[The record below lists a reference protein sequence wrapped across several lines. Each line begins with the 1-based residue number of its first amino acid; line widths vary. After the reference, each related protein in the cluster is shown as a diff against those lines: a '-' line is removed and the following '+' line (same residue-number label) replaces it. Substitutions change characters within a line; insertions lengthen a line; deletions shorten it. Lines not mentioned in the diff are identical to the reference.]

1 MKIVLVFCEFGI
13 AALQAWLKS
22 IFEVLGECESILQD
36 WGAIHAG
43 LFQFANAL
51 PEVCLVLF
59 PTMTFGLLSNI
70 PSLVKLLRCI
80 SNIQEPKKLKMK
92 YTQVYMMSMENYRVQ
107 NWNGIVLRNFFHVF
121 CTELG
126 QIDAFNLHTCHSGE
140 ILPVNCSF
148 KCIWPAHRTFWG
160 IANGLKSS

>member
-59 PTMTFGLLSNI
+59 PTMTFGFLSNI
-70 PSLVKLLRCI
+70 PSLVKLLHCI
-80 SNIQEPKKLKMK
+80 SNIQEPK
-92 YTQVYMMSMENYRVQ
+92 SWR
-107 NWNGIVLRNFFHVF
+107 
-121 CTELG
+121 
-126 QIDAFNLHTCHSGE
+126 
-140 ILPVNCSF
+140 
-148 KCIWPAHRTFWG
+148 
-160 IANGLKSS
+160 